1 MADDSTTGLKSSR
14 PAIFVGGQ
22 ENGPL
27 AGGLLEM
34 LIVENTQGLYRC
46 EAKFGNWGETN
57 NTTGFLY
64 FDRSVLDF
72 GKDFQIKLGSD
83 AIFNGK
89 VMGLEASF
97 PEGQAPEI
105 SVLAEDRFQ
114 DLRMTRRT
122 RSFSD
127 VSDADV
133 FRQIAGEHGLTSN
146 VNLTGPSYKVLVQVN
161 QSDLAFMRERARTLD
176 AELWMDGTKLNI
188 KSRADR
194 RG

>member
-27 AGGLLEM
+27 AGGLLEL

-89 VMGLEASF
+89 IMGLEASF

-105 SVLAEDRFQ
+105 RVLAEDRFKSERESLWSNIQ
-114 DLRMTRRT
+114 SVGPGESERSRFCTRA
-122 RSFSD
+122 S
-127 VSDADV
+127 
-133 FRQIAGEHGLTSN
+133 AG
-146 VNLTGPSYKVLVQVN
+146 Y
-161 QSDLAFMRERARTLD
+161 RC
-176 AELWMDGTKLNI
+176 
-188 KSRADR
+188 
-194 RG
+194 